1 MCAMNARARARTH
14 TRTDERRPLSPGL
27 TIFHYYYINK
37 TFVDEDRDDDTPLC
51 ERTTLESS
59 YRWCKTLI
67 YIFPRYKIFT

>member
-37 TFVDEDRDDDTPLC
+37 TFVDEDRDDDTPLYYIKC
-51 ERTTLESS
+51 PNVP
-59 YRWCKTLI
+59 RWSQVIDGVKL
-67 YIFPRYKIFT
+67 